1 MGEQV
6 QSGDP
11 GLVSASGPGLEGGVT
26 GIASHFVVKTCDAG
40 GGGALSVTID
50 GPSKVKME
58 VTEVALGYQV
68 SYTPTAPGSYL
79 ISIRYGGPHHIVGSP
94 FKATVTGWCPSPSPR
109 PPLLLGGHVT
119 PDL

>member
-1 MGEQV
+1 ML
-6 QSGDP
+6 SGDP

-26 GIASHFVVKTCDAG
+26 GAASHFVVKTCEAG

-58 VTEVALGYQV
+58 VTEVAQGYQV

-79 ISIRYGGPHHIVGSP
+79 ISVRYGGPHHIVGSP
-94 FKATVTGWCPSPSPR
+94 FKATVTGGCVPSTPLY
-109 PPLLLGGHVT
+109 PLLWRSCD
-119 PDL
+119 P